1 MESSRVCEECFPTSG
16 RVLEAGCVG
25 EHRSKTNGGIVATG
39 GVLKQGTKTIGSVII
54 ADRVANECGKA
65 GCGVI
70 IARGVAKE
78 RVKTNGRIRSPARKI
93 LERAISLSCVEARIA
108 SIRRGGY
115 RSQSGR
121 KRKAH

>member
-1 MESSRVCEECFPTSG
+1 MESGRVCEKCFPTSG

-25 EHRSKTNGGIVATG
+25 EQRSRTNGGIAATG
-39 GVLKQGTKTIGSVII
+39 GVLKQGTKAIGRVTI
-54 ADRVANECGKA
+54 ADRVATECGKA
-65 GCGVI
+65 GCGVTS
-70 IARGVAKE
+70 ARGVAKE
-78 RVKTNGRIRSPARKI
+78 RVKTNGRIRNPARKI

-108 SIRRGGY
+108 SIRRGDY